1 MERRRG
7 RDYTR
12 PLSALL
18 SLENVA
24 RRFGG
29 IVALDDV
36 SFTVEQGQIVGL
48 IGPNGAGK
56 TTAFNVISRLYRPSA
71 GNVVFDGRD
80 LLRVSPHRVLK
91 LGIARTFQNLAL
103 FTHMTVLENILVAA
117 DSHYGRLRERQGH
130 RSARETLEY
139 VGLAEVADAPA
150 SGLPYGTLKRVEI
163 GRALVAQPR
172 LLLLDEPAGG
182 LSHEEVG
189 ELAAFVRRIRDD
201 RDLTVLLVEHHMNLV
216 MGVSDTVHVLDFG
229 RLIATGP
236 PELVRDD
243 PAVIEAY
250 LGPER
255 PHVAS

>member
-1 MERRRG
+1 V
-7 RDYTR
+7 
-12 PLSALL
+12 
-18 SLENVA
+18 LENV
-24 RRFGG
+24 
-29 IVALDDV
+29 
-36 SFTVEQGQIVGL
+36 
-48 IGPNGAGK
+48 
-56 TTAFNVISRLYRPSA
+56 
-71 GNVVFDGRD
+71 
-80 LLRVSPHRVLK
+80 
-91 LGIARTFQNLAL
+91 
-103 FTHMTVLENILVAA
+103 LVAA
-117 DSHYGRLRERQGH
+117 DSHYGRLRERHGH